1 MRVVTSERLRT
12 SDTHTPISHVSSC
25 LISKSSRNSACAYQS
40 PESYGRPSDNFGLGI
55 DAEPFT
61 AGNVLTSGENGETTL
76 QAGDLASD
84 SEKCSYGIQTL
95 CSQIIKNNPPVGM
108 APICRCAAEQLEV
121 KRVLEHVCSPD

>member
-1 MRVVTSERLRT
+1 MRVVTGERLRT
-12 SDTHTPISHVSSC
+12 SDTHTPISRVSSC
-25 LISKSSRNSACAYQS
+25 LISKSSRSAYQS
-40 PESYGRPSDNFGLGI
+40 PESDGRPSDNFGLGI

-61 AGNVLTSGENGETTL
+61 AANVLTSGENGETTL
-76 QAGDLASD
+76 QAGDQASD